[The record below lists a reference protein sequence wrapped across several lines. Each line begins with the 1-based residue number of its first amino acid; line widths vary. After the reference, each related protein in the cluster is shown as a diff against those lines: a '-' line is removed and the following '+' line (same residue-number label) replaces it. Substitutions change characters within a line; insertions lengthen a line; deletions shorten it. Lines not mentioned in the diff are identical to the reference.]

1 MAGHRPGSGLRRST
15 KWHKSHRTARIRG
28 WVFQTRL
35 DFRSLTVAA
44 RFYPRKCGGAAVADH
59 QLIRASAGS
68 GKTYRLSGHFLRQLF
83 LKNPPQTIL
92 ATTFTRKAAGEILG
106 RVLTRLAKGA
116 ESDAEAAKLA
126 AALELP
132 QFTAVDASELLTQL
146 TRNLHRLRVC
156 TLDSYFQQA
165 ARSMTLELGLMPG
178 WSIVDDHLDQ
188 ELREQSIDAVLSQ
201 QLPDDAQNLM
211 HMLAKGHSKRSVRDL
226 IDSTISDFHE
236 LFQRTTEAAWQL
248 IPAGQRLTDARQQS
262 LLLAMPAVE
271 LTDKRFIKARDADIQ
286 RFLDRDWDGF
296 LSSGMAV
303 KVLSDECL
311 YYNKPI
317 SDPLC
322 EIYRELN
329 RHAAAELLQRWS
341 QQMQAIRSLIA
352 RFDREYTKLRTDQ
365 GWMRFSDVTRV
376 LAHSA
381 AADGE
386 RLNFRLDSAL
396 RSLLLDE
403 FQDTSSDQW
412 AILRRLTDSIVAQGN
427 RGSIFCVGDGKQAIY
442 GWRGGVAEILD
453 AVAAAVPGIQEAPL
467 NQSRRSS
474 PVVMNTVNRVFQ
486 NLHQHPALG
495 ELQEACSRWSAK
507 FPEHSTVHTELP
519 GRVEFRS
526 SPRWETEDSQDRKGP
541 WYRWAAEQIQQ
552 QHQRTPGATI
562 GVLTRDNKAVS
573 WLVYEL
579 TLLGVPASEE
589 GGTPPKD
596 SPAVLAVMSALQLAS
611 HPACTVSRFHVA
623 SSPLGAV
630 IGLTDWEDDELAVT
644 VSDSLRRKLLE
655 DGYGNTLEAWARAI
669 DADCS
674 ARDRLRLSQVVAE
687 GWSFEELGS
696 LDPCDFVRL
705 LEQSRFQR
713 SEPAPVRVMTV
724 HQSKGLEF
732 DIVVLPQLESKLF
745 KPPQAAWTGPSPAE
759 APDRV
764 CIWVSKELRSIL
776 PENLQDAFSDTTA
789 RMVTESLCLF
799 YVALTRARHSLLLLT
814 QPITQKTLPSTFA
827 GLLMATLTNRQQ
839 AGESELLFEDGPENW
854 SEHLP
859 QFAVAPV
866 AQKTS
871 QPSTRLPAIRLAKP
885 LDCRERGLPRR
896 TPSQHDRVP
905 APVQVAA
912 APAVADETP
921 QAPRA
926 ARGRRAAAA
935 PVTAASTAGV
945 AVDPRLR
952 GIVFHA
958 AFESLEW
965 LSDAEMPDPATLFTR
980 LRRQIQDQSLTA
992 VLLQRLLDEF
1002 LESLKLPAVR
1012 HIFSRDVL
1020 GGSPQLSAWCD
1031 AVRDGRA
1038 DVVVDRER
1046 SFVRIHGGALIQGT
1060 IDRLVL
1066 VREGGRVVAADVVD
1080 FKTDRISGAP
1090 NVWRQEKAA
1099 HYAGQLEE
1107 YRSAV
1112 RHITSSLKL
1121 PVSTRLLL
1129 IEDASILDVPGT

>member
-1 MAGHRPGSGLRRST
+1 MGC
-15 KWHKSHRTARIRG
+15 I
-28 WVFQTRL
+28 
-35 DFRSLTVAA
+35 
-44 RFYPRKCGGAAVADH
+44 AVADH

-83 LKNPPQTIL
+83 LKNPPETIL

-106 RVLTRLAKGA
+106 RVLTRLARGA

-132 QFTAVDASELLTQL
+132 QLTAATASELLTQL
-146 TRNLHRLRVC
+146 TRNLHRMRVC

-178 WSIVDDHLDQ
+178 WSILDEHLDQ

-201 QLPDDAQNLM
+201 QLPEDAQNLM

-226 IDSTISDFHE
+226 IDSTIRDYHE
-236 LFQRTTEAAWQL
+236 LFQRTSEAAWQL
-248 IPAGQRLTDARQQS
+248 IPAGQRLTDARQQA
-262 LLLAMPAVE
+262 LLEAMLAVE
-271 LTDKRFIKARDADIQ
+271 LTDRRFIKARDADIQ
-286 RFLDRDWDGF
+286 RFRDRNWDDF
-296 LSSGMAV
+296 PANGMAV
-303 KVLSDECL
+303 KVLSGDCL
-311 YYNKPI
+311 YYKKEI
-317 SDPLC
+317 SAPLC
-322 EIYRELN
+322 AIYRELN
-329 RHAAAELLQRWS
+329 QHAAAELLQRWS

-352 RFDREYTKLRTDQ
+352 RFDREYAKLRTEQ

-396 RSLLLDE
+396 RCLLLDE

-412 AILRRLTDSIVAQGN
+412 SILRRLTESIVAQGS

-453 AVAAAVPGIQEAPL
+453 AVADAVPGIQEAPL

-474 PVVMNTVNRVFQ
+474 AVVIETVNRVFM
-486 NLHQHPALG
+486 NLKRHDSLE
-495 ELQEACSRWSAK
+495 ELQDACHRWSEN
-507 FPEHSTVHTELP
+507 FPEHSTVHTDLP

-526 SPRWETEDSQDRKGP
+526 SPRWETEDSSDRKGP
-541 WYRWAAEQIQQ
+541 WYRWVAQQIQQ
-552 QHQRTPGATI
+552 QHLRTPGASI

-579 TLLGVPASEE
+579 TMLGVPASEE

-623 SSPLGAV
+623 NSPLGPV

-644 VSDSLRRKLLE
+644 VADSLRRKLLE
-655 DGYGNTLEAWARAI
+655 DGYGNTLEEWARVI

-687 GWSFEELGS
+687 GWSFEELGA
-696 LDPCDFVRL
+696 LDPSDFVRL

-713 SEPAPVRVMTV
+713 SEPAAVRVMTV

-732 DIVVLPQLESKLF
+732 DIVVLPQLDAKLF
-745 KPPQAAWTGPSPAE
+745 KHPQAAWTGPSPAA

-764 CIWVSKELRSIL
+764 CIWVSKELRSVL
-776 PENLQDAFSDTTA
+776 PQNLQEAFADTTA

-799 YVALTRARHSLLLLT
+799 YVALTRARHALLLLT
-814 QPITQKTLPSTFA
+814 PPITQKTLPGTFA
-827 GLLMATLTNRQQ
+827 GLLMATLTDKQQ
-839 AGESELLFEDGPENW
+839 AGESELLYEAGAENW
-854 SEHLP
+854 SEQLP
-859 QFAVAPV
+859 QLAVASATQITPRV
-866 AQKTS
+866 SAAI
-871 QPSTRLPAIRLAKP
+871 PAIRLAKP
-885 LDCRERGLPRR
+885 LPCRERGLPRR

-905 APVQVAA
+905 AASSGVALDPAAKPSAAA
-912 APAVADETP
+912 APART
-921 QAPRA
+921 
-926 ARGRRAAAA
+926 GRDRHSGPPLPNTLPAI
-935 PVTAASTAGV
+935 
-945 AVDPRLR
+945 DPRLR

-958 AFESLEW
+958 GFEALEW
-965 LSDAEMPDPATLFTR
+965 LSEAETPDPALLFAR
-980 LRRQIQDQSLTA
+980 LRQQVQDQSLTTA
-992 VLLQRLLDEF
+992 LLQRLLDEF
-1002 LESLKLPAVR
+1002 LQSLKLPAVR
-1012 HIFSRDVL
+1012 RIFNRDLL
-1020 GGSPQLSAWCD
+1020 GDSPLLSGWCD
-1031 AVRDGRA
+1031 AVRAGRA
-1038 DVVVDRER
+1038 EVVVDRER
-1046 SFVRIHGGALIQGT
+1046 SFVRIHDGALIQGT

-1066 VREGGRVVAADVVD
+1066 VREGDRVVAADVVD
-1080 FKTDRISGAP
+1080 FKTDRKGGDAD
-1090 NVWRQEKAA
+1090 VWRREKAE

-1112 RHITSSLKL
+1112 RHMTSSVKL

-1129 IEDASILDVPGT
+1129 IEDASVVEVRGA

>member
-1 MAGHRPGSGLRRST
+1 
-15 KWHKSHRTARIRG
+15 
-28 WVFQTRL
+28 
-35 DFRSLTVAA
+35 VAN
-44 RFYPRKCGGAAVADH
+44 H

-83 LKNPPQTIL
+83 LKNPPETIL

-116 ESDAEAAKLA
+116 ESDAEATKLA

-132 QFTAVDASELLTQL
+132 QLTAATASELLTQL
-146 TRNLHRLRVC
+146 TRNLHRMRVC

-178 WSIVDDHLDQ
+178 WSILDEHLDQ

-201 QLPDDAQNLM
+201 QQPDDAQNLM
-211 HMLAKGHSKRSVRDL
+211 HMLAKGHSKRSVREL
-226 IDSTISDFHE
+226 IDSTVRDFHE
-236 LFQRTTEAAWQL
+236 LFQRTTEGAWQL
-248 IPAGQRLTDARQQS
+248 IPAGRRLTEDRQQQ
-262 LLLAMPAVE
+262 LLNAMLNVE

-286 RFLDRDWDGF
+286 RFRDRDWDGF
-296 LSSGMAV
+296 AATGMA
-303 KVLSDECL
+303 KGVLSGDCKF
-311 YYNKPI
+311 YGKPI

-322 EIYRELN
+322 DIYRELN
-329 RHAAAELLQRWS
+329 QHAAAELLQRWS

-352 RFDREYTKLRTDQ
+352 RFDREYAKLRTEQ
-365 GWMRFSDVTRV
+365 GWMRFGDVTRV
-376 LAHSA
+376 LAQSA

-386 RLNFRLDSAL
+386 RLNFRLDSSL

-412 AILRRLTDSIVAQGN
+412 AILRRLTESIVSQGS

-453 AVAAAVPGIQEAPL
+453 AVADAVPGILEAPL

-474 PVVMNTVNRVFQ
+474 AVVIETVNRVFM
-486 NLHQHPALG
+486 NLHQHGSLE
-495 ELQEACSRWSAK
+495 ELQDACHKWSAR

-526 SPRWETEDSQDRKGP
+526 SPLWETEDSQDKQEKKGS
-541 WYRWAAEQIQQ
+541 WYRWVAEQIQE

-562 GVLTRDNKAVS
+562 GVLTRDNRSVS

-589 GGTPPKD
+589 GGTPPID
-596 SPAVLAVMSALQLAS
+596 SPAVLAVMSALQLAA

-623 SSPLGAV
+623 NSPLGPV
-630 IGLTDWEDDELAVT
+630 IGLTDWEDDELAVR
-644 VSDSLRRKLLE
+644 VADSLRRKLLE
-655 DGYGNTLEAWARAI
+655 DGYGNTLEEWARAV

-674 ARDRLRLSQVVAE
+674 ARDRLRLSQVAAE

-696 LDPCDFVRL
+696 LNPSDFVRL

-732 DIVVLPQLESKLF
+732 DIVVLPQLDAKLF
-745 KPPQAAWTGPSPAE
+745 KAPQAAWTGPSPAD

-764 CIWVSKELRSIL
+764 CIWVKKELRPIL
-776 PENLQDAFSDTTA
+776 PANLQEAFADTTA

-814 QPITQKTLPSTFA
+814 PPITQKELPATYA
-827 GLLMATLTNRQQ
+827 GLLMATLTDRQQ
-839 AGESELLFEDGPENW
+839 AGASELLYESGAENW

-859 QFAVAPV
+859 QFSTPAAAQITPQVA
-866 AQKTS
+866 AKI
-871 QPSTRLPAIRLAKP
+871 PAIRLAKSLP
-885 LDCRERGLPRR
+885 CRERGLPRR

-905 APVQVAA
+905 AAAVSGEPGTAGASGAGVAA
-912 APAVADETP
+912 
-921 QAPRA
+921 RA
-926 ARGRRAAAA
+926 AGGRRAASPRAD
-935 PVTAASTAGV
+935 
-945 AVDPRLR
+945 AVPAIDPRLR

-958 AFESLEW
+958 GFEALEW
-965 LSDAEMPDPATLFTR
+965 LTESETPDPALLFAR
-980 LRRQIQDQSLTA
+980 LQQQVRDQSLTSA
-992 VLLQRLLDEF
+992 LLKRLVDEF
-1002 LESLKLPAVR
+1002 LQSLKLPAVR
-1012 HIFSRDVL
+1012 RIFNRDIL
-1020 GGSPQLSAWCD
+1020 GGSGLLSGWCD
-1031 AVRDGRA
+1031 AVREGRA
-1038 DVVVDRER
+1038 DVLVDRER
-1046 SFVRIHGGALIQGT
+1046 SFVRIHNSALIQGT

-1066 VREGGRVVAADVVD
+1066 VREAGRVVAADVVD
-1080 FKTDRISGAP
+1080 FKTDRISGDAD
-1090 NVWRQEKAA
+1090 VWRKEKAE

-1112 RHITSSLKL
+1112 RHMTSSVKL

-1129 IEDASILDVPGT
+1129 IEDASVVEVAGA